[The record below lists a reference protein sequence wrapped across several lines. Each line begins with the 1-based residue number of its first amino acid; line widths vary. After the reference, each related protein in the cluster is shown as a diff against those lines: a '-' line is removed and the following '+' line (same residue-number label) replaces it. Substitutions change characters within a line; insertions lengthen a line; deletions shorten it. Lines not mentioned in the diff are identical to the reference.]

1 ELKAV
6 DTKLLSAPV
15 SNKIEAQWSFKRNV
29 PGTTLSGFAPAFP
42 TAYTLAGAL
51 SASAILG

>member
-29 PGTTLSGFAPAFP
+29 PATTLSGFAPAFP

-51 SASAILG
+51 SASEILG